1 MLRFM
6 KPKVVRDAEE
16 MGFRWECQFA
26 TGWKTCRTD
35 GNSFRRTR
43 LKSCSDDR
51 TTWVVQGDRIRREG
65 RMLRFMKPKV
75 VRDALRPWGTRQ
87 TGSSSPRDGSE
98 PADGCG
104 FRFMKPKAV
113 PAAGEGGFRWA
124 CQFAT
129 GWKTYR
135 TNGNSFRRTRL
146 KSCSDDR
153 TTWVVQGDRVR
164 KEGHM
169 LRFMK
174 PKVPR
179 DALRPRGTRQT
190 GSSSPRDES
199 EPADGCGLRFMKPKA
214 VPAAGE
220 GGFRWAC
227 QFATGWKT
235 YRTDGTPFRRT
246 RLKSCSDSKTTWVV
260 QGDRVRKEGHMLRF
274 MKPKVVR
281 GMPRRRGLD
290 KLEVRRHG
298 MDRNLLMGSDSA
310 L

>member
-1 MLRFM
+1 MTRQRGWSGFDQVVEGMRMLRFM

-35 GNSFRRTR
+35 GTPFRRTR

-135 TNGNSFRRTRL
+135 T
-146 KSCSDDR
+146 
-153 TTWVVQGDRVR
+153 
-164 KEGHM
+164 
-169 LRFMK
+169 
-174 PKVPR
+174 
-179 DALRPRGTRQT
+179 
-190 GSSSPRDES
+190 
-199 EPADGCGLRFMKPKA
+199 
-214 VPAAGE
+214 
-220 GGFRWAC
+220 
-227 QFATGWKT
+227 
-235 YRTDGTPFRRT
+235 DGTPFRRT
-246 RLKSCSDSKTTWVV
+246 RLKSCS
-260 QGDRVRKEGHMLRF
+260 
-274 MKPKVVR
+274 
-281 GMPRRRGLD
+281 
-290 KLEVRRHG
+290 
-298 MDRNLLMGSDSA
+298 
-310 L
+310 